1 MFLIPFRTKPFYHNY
16 KNIGFKETIIIEYE
30 LLNSDKNM
38 VKYWLMLI
46 NTSNI
51 KEELEK
57 LMEYLSASL
66 NLKFTY
72 IYF

>member
-1 MFLIPFRTKPFYHNY
+1 
-16 KNIGFKETIIIEYE
+16 
-30 LLNSDKNM
+30 M